1 MLRCVSPGAA
11 LCGKGKKATMAYRLL
26 ILPGNNQAL
35 RELASEFSSDV
46 DVQVMDSAND
56 ALWEIRH
63 SAPSAIV
70 ADTDL
75 PGMSGLDLAEIVPN
89 FGVGT
94 QIVLWSREPDAQ
106 AEKQA
111 ALHGVQHFLSGP
123 QSTDQLKTTVYN
135 AMRQRPPAE
144 EAAAVAEMPPQPSA
158 PATPARPHGEAAS
171 AAPRTPPEPAPAP
184 PAEPARVAPRAA
196 APAPPSEP
204 RRAPPAEPA
213 PVRRPSRR
221 RPEGSFVLTA
231 EHVQPIK
238 SRMNELLQEV
248 GAECIILTD
257 RNGMV
262 LSEVGSSGGI
272 PTMILLPM
280 LSTSFSAAGQIS
292 QMLREPESNAL
303 YVQEGQHYDLYCFD
317 LLQSF
322 MLVLIFDKR
331 MSRSKIGTVWVYAK
345 RAIRDIQAHLS

>member
-1 MLRCVSPGAA
+1 M
-11 LCGKGKKATMAYRLL
+11 
-26 ILPGNNQAL
+26 
-35 RELASEFSSDV
+35 
-46 DVQVMDSAND
+46 
-56 ALWEIRH
+56 
-63 SAPSAIV
+63 
-70 ADTDL
+70 
-75 PGMSGLDLAEIVPN
+75 
-89 FGVGT
+89 
-94 QIVLWSREPDAQ
+94 
-106 AEKQA
+106 
-111 ALHGVQHFLSGP
+111 
-123 QSTDQLKTTVYN
+123 
-135 AMRQRPPAE
+135 
-144 EAAAVAEMPPQPSA
+144 
-158 PATPARPHGEAAS
+158 
-171 AAPRTPPEPAPAP
+171 
-184 PAEPARVAPRAA
+184 
-196 APAPPSEP
+196 
-204 RRAPPAEPA
+204 
-213 PVRRPSRR
+213 RRPSRR
-221 RPEGSFVLTA
+221 RPEGPFVLTA

-303 YVQEGQHYDLYCFD
+303 YVQEGQYYDLYCFD

-345 RAIRDIQAHLS
+345 RAIRDIQEHLA

>member
-1 MLRCVSPGAA
+1 
-11 LCGKGKKATMAYRLL
+11 MAYRLL
-26 ILPGNNQAL
+26 ILPGTNQAL
-35 RELASEFSSDV
+35 RELANEFSSDV

-56 ALWEIRH
+56 ALWEIRQ
-63 SAPSAIV
+63 SAPTAIV

-89 FGVGT
+89 FGGAT

-106 AEKQA
+106 VEKQA
-111 ALHGVQHFLSGP
+111 AQQGVHHFLSGP
-123 QSTDQLKTTVYN
+123 QSTEQLKNTVYN
-135 AMRQRPPAE
+135 AMRQAPTATDVAPEETPA
-144 EAAAVAEMPPQPSA
+144 A
-158 PATPARPHGEAAS
+158 PATPKVAPPPAR
-171 AAPRTPPEPAPAP
+171 
-184 PAEPARVAPRAA
+184 PAEPARATHARAEPPPP
-196 APAPPSEP
+196 APAEA
-204 RRAPPAEPA
+204 RRAPPAAPATSKAAPTPAPQAEPA
-213 PVRRPSRR
+213 PARRPSRR
-221 RPEGSFVLTA
+221 RPEGALVMTA
-231 EHVQPIK
+231 EHIQPIK

-322 MLVLIFDKR
+322 MLVLLFDKR
-331 MSRSKIGTVWVYAK
+331 ASRSKIGTVWVYAK
-345 RAIRDIQAHLS
+345 RAIRDIQEHLS